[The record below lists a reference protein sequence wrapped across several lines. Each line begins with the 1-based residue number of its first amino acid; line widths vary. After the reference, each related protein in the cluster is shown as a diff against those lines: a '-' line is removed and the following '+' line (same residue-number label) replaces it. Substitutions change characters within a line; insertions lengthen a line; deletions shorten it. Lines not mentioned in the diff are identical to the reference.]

1 MSNQEKLFGQFPPVS
16 TKQWMDKITSDLK
29 GADFNKKLVWKT
41 KEGFDVMPFYR
52 SEDIESLRHIYTL
65 PGTFPF
71 VRGSKTKNNSWLVR
85 QNIEVADYGEANK
98 KALDILMKGIDSL
111 GFIIS
116 DPESITYENF
126 ETLLRDIHIESAEL
140 NFVSNGK
147 AKDIL
152 AILKKI
158 LNSRG
163 ISYNKIKGAIEADP
177 IGRLLL
183 NGKLCI
189 SFDEGLDY
197 LASLTKEAEDL
208 SDLRTISI
216 NASHFNNAGSDIV
229 TELAFGIA
237 MGNEYMSIL
246 TDRGISADKAASKI
260 RFSFGI
266 GSNYFFEIAKLRA
279 ARLLWSVVAR
289 AYKPENTENC
299 RMEIHSVTSEWNK
312 TVYDPY
318 VNMLRTQTEAM
329 SASLG
334 GTDSLTVEPFDIG
347 FKKPDDFSERIAR
360 NQQLLLKEEAFFDKV
375 ADPAGGSYYIEKL
388 TSLIAESTWK
398 LFLEVEEQ
406 GGFVAAMKNGLVQKR
421 VKDSASKRMSDV
433 SKRKEILLGTNQYP
447 DFNEMISPQV
457 DKDKMFSKVVETEDL
472 LIEPIRLFRGSEEIE
487 KLRLNV
493 DMSEKRPVV
502 FMLTIGNIAMSKARS
517 QFSCNFFACG
527 GYHVIDNDVFGSV
540 EQGVTAAFKANASII
555 VICSSDDEYA
565 TFAPA
570 IFEKVGKKAIVAVAG
585 NPASMDEL
593 RAKGIEYFV
602 SLRSDIL
609 STLSNFNNVLGLN
622 GKEFNE

>member
-1 MSNQEKLFGQFPPVS
+1 MSNREKLFGQFPPVS
-16 TKQWMDKITSDLK
+16 TKQWMEKITSDLK
-29 GADFNKKLVWKT
+29 GSDFNKRLVWKSN
-41 KEGFDVMPFYR
+41 EGFDVMPFYR
-52 SEDIESLRHIYTL
+52 SEDIENLKHVNNQ

-71 VRGSKTKNNSWLVR
+71 VRGSKTKNNNWLVR
-85 QNIEVADYGEANK
+85 QNIEVADYTEANK

-111 GFIIS
+111 GFTIS
-116 DPESITYENF
+116 DPESITHENF
-126 ETLLRDIHIESAEL
+126 ETLLRDIHIESIEL
-140 NFVSNGK
+140 NFLSNGK
-147 AKDIL
+147 AKEIL

-189 SFDEGLDY
+189 SYDAGLDY
-197 LASLTKEAEDL
+197 LTSLTKEAEAL
-208 SDLRTISI
+208 SDLRTINI

-246 TDRGISADKAASKI
+246 TDRGINADQAASKI

-279 ARLLWSVVAR
+279 ARMLWSVVAL

-334 GTDSLTVEPFDIG
+334 GTDSLTVEPFDIS
-347 FKKPDDFSERIAR
+347 FKKPDNFSERIAR

-388 TSLIAESTWK
+388 TSLIAESSWK

-406 GGFVAAMKNGLVQKR
+406 GGFVTAMKKGFVQKR
-421 VKDSASKRMSDV
+421 VKDTASKRISDI

-447 DFNEMISPQV
+447 DFNETISPQV
-457 DKDKMFSKVVETEDL
+457 EKDKMFSEEAETDNEM
-472 LIEPIRLFRGSEEIE
+472 IEPIRLFRGSEEIE
-487 KLRLNV
+487 KLRLSV
-493 DMSEKRPVV
+493 DMSERRPVA
-502 FMLTIGNIAMSKARS
+502 FMLTIGNVAMSKARS

-527 GYHVIDNDVFGSV
+527 GYKVIDNDVFESV
-540 EQGVTAAFKANASII
+540 EQGIAAAFKANASII

-570 IFEKVGKKAIVAVAG
+570 IYEKAGKKALVVVAG
-585 NPASMDEL
+585 NPACMDEL
-593 RAKGIEYFV
+593 KNKGIEYFI

-609 STLSNFNNVLGLN
+609 TTLSNFNNILGLK
-622 GKEFNE
+622 G